1 MSIVIAVLVFS
12 VIIVLHELGHFAAA
26 RACGVKVN
34 EFAFGMG
41 PKLVSKQIGE
51 TVYSIRCFPIG
62 GFCAMEGEDEQSES
76 KTAFCSKKVWQR
88 MIIIAAGPIMNLVLG
103 FVLIVILTIIGG
115 SITSTQISW
124 FEQNEKGEIIARTHE
139 TGLEIGDKIIEMNGM
154 KIWTDM
160 DISYQLTSD
169 KDGIFDIKV
178 IRDGKKVNLNGVEF
192 AKDTVNDKSTVHI
205 DFKVSPIKLNPL
217 TVTSYSARS
226 TASYARLI
234 WISLSDLVSG
244 KYKINDL
251 SGPVGIVGAIDDV
264 VGSQTGQP
272 KINWAELWSNL
283 LSMAA
288 FLSINVGIFNL
299 LPIPA
304 LDGGR
309 LAFLVVE
316 GIRRKPINREVEGYI
331 HFVGLALFMLLMVV
345 ITISDVKKLF

>member
-1 MSIVIAVLVFS
+1 MSIIIAILIFS
-12 VIIVLHELGHFAAA
+12 AIIILHELGHFIAA

-41 PKLVSKQIGE
+41 PKLFSKQKGE
-51 TVYSIRCFPIG
+51 TVYSLRCFPIG
-62 GFCAMEGEDEQSES
+62 GFCAMEGEDESS
-76 KTAFCSKKVWQR
+76 DSDTAFCSKKVWQR
-88 MIIIAAGPIMNLVLG
+88 MIIVAAGPFMNLVLG
-103 FVLIVILTIIGG
+103 FLLVAVLTVIGG

-124 FEQNEKGEIIARTHE
+124 FEQNDKGEVIAKTHE
-139 TGLEIGDKIIEMNGM
+139 TGLEIGDKIVEMNGM
-154 KIWTDM
+154 HIWTDM

-169 KDGIFDIKV
+169 KDGIFDMKV
-178 IRDGKKVNLNGVEF
+178 IRNGEKIALNGVEF
-192 AKDTVNDKSTVHI
+192 AKDTVDNQNVVHI

-217 TVTSYSARS
+217 TVTSYSAKA

-264 VGSQTGQP
+264 VGSQTEQP
-272 KINWAELWSNL
+272 AINWSELISNI

-309 LAFLVVE
+309 LVFLIVE

-331 HFVGLALFMLLMVV
+331 HFAGLALFMILMVV
-345 ITISDVKKLF
+345 ITVSDVKKLF